1 MSIENEEL
9 VGKIV
14 RDIPVHISYE
24 IIRLFSEGLYKSP
37 HKAVE
42 ELVSNGYDAGATE
55 VHVLLPKEADDDSEL
70 APLWV
75 IDNGEGMDTDGF
87 IQLWRV
93 ADSPKASTSTA
104 NTDRLPIGQF
114 GIGKLASYVLA
125 WKLTHIS
132 RMGEKYHCTI
142 MDFKTLK
149 NHHQFENLD
158 PVQIHL
164 YELSE
169 EQSKNYLSDIQDRST
184 VAWET
189 MFGTNASSSW
199 TAAGLS
205 HFKSLY
211 EQLTT
216 GRLRW
221 VLSTGLPLQSDFKIW
236 LNNEKLISSKVSAKE
251 IATYHVRCNNDH
263 SIDIDGVTCNEQ
275 DILINGIEGHITG
288 KATIYEKQISE
299 GKSDQLHRSHGF
311 FVRVRERVIN
321 LEDELFGIDAL
332 NHAAWSRFSMTINAD
347 GLRDH
352 LLSSRE
358 GVRESEPIRVLRKY
372 LHEVFNYC
380 RRAYDR
386 WDEKEKKGI
395 DIENL
400 LRDAPSKDVTEP
412 IVETVQNYLD
422 SHRES
427 FYIKCPQLQSDE
439 DRAEWFR
446 KFKQTIL
453 NGPFKQVEFKED
465 KSYARV
471 LHFKPDTQTL
481 IMNLDH
487 PFIDKLLTGAK
498 NKAPAILFGSSEVL
512 TEALMHQHGFTLTSI
527 LDFLNDRDRILRLIA
542 GDQVKTAQEILRFLN
557 LANQDTQALEHATG
571 LAFNVLG
578 FEYERLG
585 GPRSGPDGILYARLG
600 RGKDYRIVYDAKQ
613 TNQPSVPA
621 DKIDISGIETHRQN
635 ANADYAF
642 FIADSYAGEE
652 DTSSKI
658 NQKMMN
664 QNKVTLLKISD
675 IRKLVK
681 LHYQYGV
688 TLTSLRELFDD
699 AHTVPEV
706 KLWITK
712 FEQKLKDIEPTVN
725 IKLLL
730 DELQKA
736 KGDQKAIPNIKAVR
750 AVVEELKDFEPERLI
765 AALKAVEIIVGE
777 RWIEVDSDGDVLLNN
792 TPDLIVTEF
801 EKQLGSVLT
810 SKD

>member
-1 MSIENEEL
+1 MSIDNEGIEGR
-9 VGKIV
+9 VV
-14 RDIPVHISYE
+14 RDIPVHISYK

-42 ELVSNGYDAGATE
+42 ELVSNSYDAGATE
-55 VHVLLPKEADDDSEL
+55 VHVLLPREADDDSKL

-87 IQLWRV
+87 MQLWRV
-93 ADSPKASTSTA
+93 ADSPKASATA
-104 NTDRLPIGQF
+104 KNGRLPIGQF

-132 RMGEKYHCTI
+132 RMDEKYHCTI

-149 NHHQFENLD
+149 DYHQFENPD

-184 VAWET
+184 VAWEA
-189 MFGTNASSSW
+189 MFGTNASPSW

-205 HFKSLY
+205 DFKSLY
-211 EQLTT
+211 DQLTT

-221 VLSTGLPLQSDFKIW
+221 VLSTGLPLQSDFKLW

-251 IATYHVRCNNDH
+251 IATYHVRYNNDDD
-263 SIDIDGVTCNEQ
+263 IDIDGVTCNEQ
-275 DILINGIEGHITG
+275 NISINGIEGHITG

-321 LEDELFGIDAL
+321 LEDELFGLPAL
-332 NHAAWSRFSMTINAD
+332 NHTAWSRFSMIIDAD

-380 RRAYDR
+380 RRAYDK
-386 WDEKEKKGI
+386 WDEKEKTGI

-412 IVETVQNYLD
+412 IVNYLD

-427 FYIKCPQLQSDE
+427 FYITCPRFQSGE
-439 DRAEWFR
+439 DRAEWFK
-446 KFKQTIL
+446 KFKQKIL
-453 NGPFKQVEFKED
+453 DGPFKQVEFKEN

-471 LHFKPDTQTL
+471 LNFKPDTQTL

-487 PFIDKLLTGAK
+487 PFIDKLLAGAK
-498 NKAPAILFGSSEVL
+498 NKAPATLFGSSEVL
-512 TEALMHQHGFTLTSI
+512 TEALMHQHGFPLTSI
-527 LDFLNDRDRILRLIA
+527 LDFFNDRDRILRLIA
-542 GDQVKTAQEILRFLN
+542 GDRDQIKTAQEILRFLN

-571 LAFNVLG
+571 LAFEVLG
-578 FEYERLG
+578 FEYEPLG

-621 DKIDISGIETHRQN
+621 DKIDISRIETHRQN
-635 ANADYAF
+635 ASADYAF

-652 DTSSKI
+652 NTSSTI

-664 QNKVTLLKISD
+664 QDRVTLLKISD
-675 IRKLVK
+675 VRKLVK
-681 LHYQYGV
+681 FHYQYGV
-688 TLTSLRELFDD
+688 TLTSLRELFDS

-706 KLWITK
+706 KIWITE
-712 FEQKLKDIEPTVN
+712 FEQELKDTGSTIN

-736 KGDQKAIPNIKAVR
+736 KSDQKATPNIKAVR
-750 AVVEELKDFEPERLI
+750 AVVEELKHFEPERLR
-765 AALKAVEIIVGE
+765 AALTAVEKIVGE
-777 RWIEVDSDGDVLLNN
+777 RWIEVDKNGDVLLNN
-792 TPDLIVTEF
+792 TPDLIIAEF
-801 EKQLGSVLT
+801 EKRLGLVL
-810 SKD
+810 SSED